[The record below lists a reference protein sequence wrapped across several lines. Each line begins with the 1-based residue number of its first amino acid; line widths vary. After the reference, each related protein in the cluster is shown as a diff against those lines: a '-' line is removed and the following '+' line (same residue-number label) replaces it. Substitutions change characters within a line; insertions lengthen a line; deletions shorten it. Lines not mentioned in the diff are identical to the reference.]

1 MGCSVCGKCAHCGG
15 LGEWRE
21 EREEGKHPDWET
33 PGGLTQWHPV
43 KVSIVFKSRFL
54 VDKDMLSYLIYKKM
68 KVIFKITIPKLSIS
82 VRVCV
87 QSSGKLV
94 CVFIKLIVLFTKV
107 INNLDLP

>member
-1 MGCSVCGKCAHCGG
+1 M
-15 LGEWRE
+15 ERE

-68 KVIFKITIPKLSIS
+68 KVIFKINNNSKIIYHREFVSRALASLFVFLS
-82 VRVCV
+82 
-87 QSSGKLV
+87 
-94 CVFIKLIVLFTKV
+94 
-107 INNLDLP
+107 N

>member
-15 LGEWRE
+15 LGERRE

-54 VDKDMLSYLIYKKM
+54 VDKDMLSYLIYKEM
-68 KVIFKITIPKLSIS
+68 KVIFKINNNSKIIYQRESLCPELWQACLCFYQIN
-82 VRVCV
+82 CV
-87 QSSGKLV
+87 VYQSYQQ
-94 CVFIKLIVLFTKV
+94 
-107 INNLDLP
+107 P

>member
-1 MGCSVCGKCAHCGG
+1 M
-15 LGEWRE
+15 
-21 EREEGKHPDWET
+21 ERGEGKHPDWET

-43 KVSIVFKSRFL
+43 KVSFVFKSRFL

-68 KVIFKITIPKLSIS
+68 KVIFKINNNSS